1 MTYIIM
7 LALYLGLLFLV
18 AWASRRR
25 MGVPTLALAA
35 GALLASLWADT
46 LTPIVANVGFVVT
59 KPPLVSL
66 VSIALTFIPAILVML
81 RSHKSPSHHR
91 SVLGSIVFAVLGVV
105 LTYGAFSNAVVLDQ
119 QSAHYVTEF
128 VKYQNVII
136 TVCVGLALAEI
147 VFQKSSNHHE
157 KKKK

>member
-1 MTYIIM
+1 
-7 LALYLGLLFLV
+7 
-18 AWASRRR
+18 

-46 LTPIVANVGFVVT
+46 LTPIVANAGFVVT

-66 VSIALTFIPAILVML
+66 VSILVML

-128 VKYQNVII
+128 VKYQNAII

-157 KKKK
+157 NKKK